1 MSVQGQEVEQCL
13 EAPISG
19 FIENCTSPQQRGS
32 DCSPAMFLQL
42 HFNLYGIPVPSN
54 YTNPDI
60 LLTLNATSGGTGLG
74 LYCNPGYGEFADPNG
89 NYPGPGY
96 AQWFSGMTLLLNL
109 GD

>member
-1 MSVQGQEVEQCL
+1 MC
-13 EAPISG
+13 
-19 FIENCTSPQQRGS
+19 
-32 DCSPAMFLQL
+32 LQL

-96 AQWFSGMTLLLNL
+96 AQWYSGMTLFLNL
-109 GD
+109 GGCEERRISSWTPRPAL